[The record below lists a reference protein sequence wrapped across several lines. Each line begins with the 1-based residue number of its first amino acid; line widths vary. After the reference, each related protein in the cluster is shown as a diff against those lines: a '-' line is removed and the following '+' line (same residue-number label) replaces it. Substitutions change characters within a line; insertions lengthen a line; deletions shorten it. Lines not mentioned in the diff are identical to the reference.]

1 MRLRI
6 LKSHIFFCINY
17 KKNNQLKFSWLLT
30 YDCRPTGIRT
40 PTGGTKNRSATVTP
54 WVCRLLW
61 CKCTAFF
68 LTSKLSSKKITYF
81 YKIIFQTTQC

>member
-1 MRLRI
+1 M
-6 LKSHIFFCINY
+6 SFQHFESSFFLLQYLMN
-17 KKNNQLKFSWLLT
+17 KKKQSTEIQLIASLQ
-30 YDCRPTGIRT
+30 CRPTGIRT

-68 LTSKLSSKKITYF
+68 LSSKFSSKKNA
-81 YKIIFQTTQC
+81 